1 MFSHFP
7 LSFQM
12 MSSDPTG
19 GEEAGPAVTDEQ
31 TQPLL
36 VSLSEASAVNM
47 VVNMYELLN
56 NSVTFISQDK
66 PPHPG
71 SEV

>member
-1 MFSHFP
+1 M
-7 LSFQM
+7 
-12 MSSDPTG
+12 
-19 GEEAGPAVTDEQ
+19 TDEQ

-47 VVNMYELLN
+47 VEVNMYELLN

>member
-1 MFSHFP
+1 MM
-7 LSFQM
+7 LS
-12 MSSDPTG
+12 DATG
-19 GEEAGPAVTDEQ
+19 SEEAGPAVTDER

-47 VVNMYELLN
+47 VEVNMYELLN

>member
-1 MFSHFP
+1 
-7 LSFQM
+7 
-12 MSSDPTG
+12 MSSDATG
-19 GEEAGPAVTDEQ
+19 SEEAGPAATDEQ

-47 VVNMYELLN
+47 VEVNMYELLN
-56 NSVTFISQDK
+56 NSVTFISHDK

>member
-1 MFSHFP
+1 MM
-7 LSFQM
+7 LS
-12 MSSDPTG
+12 DATG
-19 GEEAGPAVTDEQ
+19 SEEAGPAVTDEQ

-47 VVNMYELLN
+47 VEVNMYELLN

>member
-1 MFSHFP
+1 MTSP
-7 LSFQM
+7 
-12 MSSDPTG
+12 DATG
-19 GEEAGPAVTDEQ
+19 SEGAGPAVADER

-47 VVNMYELLN
+47 VEVNMYELLN

-71 SEV
+71 SDG

>member
-1 MFSHFP
+1 
-7 LSFQM
+7 M
-12 MSSDPTG
+12 MSSDATG
-19 GEEAGPAVTDEQ
+19 GEEAGPAATEEQ

-56 NSVTFISQDK
+56 NSVTFVSQDK
-66 PPHPG
+66 PPQPG

>member
-1 MFSHFP
+1 
-7 LSFQM
+7 M
-12 MSSDPTG
+12 MSDATG
-19 GEEAGPAVTDEQ
+19 SEEAGPTNEQ

-36 VSLSEASAVNM
+36 VSLTEANM
-47 VVNMYELLN
+47 VEVNMYELLN